1 MALKILLTGKNR
13 RIAGNI
19 SEHLMGDKGYKVVEC
34 DPTYDELFKAIPK
47 EAPQIMIICLGDEE
61 KDTIRVFDALLD
73 REEMETIPVIV
84 VANNED
90 LKTFKTYIKLNKL
103 FFLPRPVS
111 ILSLYSM
118 LAEVE
123 KKIEIL
129 PEEEKP
135 RDDPWKE
142 PQILP
147 ENHIRRK
154 KILVVDDDAEQLA
167 QIKGHLEEFYDV
179 TAVRSGFDA
188 LKYLEKH
195 EVDLMLLDY
204 IMPVMDGPKVLFRLR
219 TTRAHTRLPVIF
231 LTGMTDRE
239 KVVKTLVELRPKGYL
254 IKPAK
259 KSEIVAK
266 IIDVL
271 G

>member
-19 SEHLMGDKGYKVVEC
+19 SEHLAGDKGYKVVEC
-34 DPTYDELFKAIPK
+34 EPTYDALFKAIPTV
-47 EAPQIMIICLGDEE
+47 EPHIMIICLGDEE
-61 KDTIRVFDALLD
+61 KATIRVFDALLD
-73 REEMETIPVIV
+73 REEMMTLPVIV
-84 VANNED
+84 VANTED
-90 LKTFKTYIKLNKL
+90 LKTFKTYIKLNHL
-103 FFLPRPVS
+103 YFLPRPVS

-118 LAEVE
+118 LGDIER
-123 KKIEIL
+123 KLEIL

-135 RDDPWKE
+135 KEDPWKE

-147 ENHIRRK
+147 ESRIRRK
-154 KILVVDDDAEQLA
+154 RILVVDDDAEQLA
-167 QIKGHLEEFYDV
+167 LIKGHLEEFYDV

-219 TTRAHTRLPVIF
+219 TTRAHAGLPVIF

-254 IKPAK
+254 VKPSK